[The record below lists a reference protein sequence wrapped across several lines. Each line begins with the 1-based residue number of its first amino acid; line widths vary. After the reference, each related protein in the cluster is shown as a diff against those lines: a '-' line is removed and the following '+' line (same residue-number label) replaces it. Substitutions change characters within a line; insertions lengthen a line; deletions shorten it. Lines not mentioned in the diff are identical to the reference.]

1 MSNKMILGEWG
12 GEKIWRNKTAEEKL
26 LNILNLKDIPQIDL
40 SAEEVAKLA
49 VNYQLGE
56 AH

>member
-1 MSNKMILGEWG
+1 MILGDWG

-26 LNILNLKDIPQIDL
+26 LKVLNLKEIPDIDL